1 MIGTISN
8 SYTKNLITFSSSFLD
23 SLQDDVKK
31 RRVFCKNQ
39 PHTPKEYF
47 FSVMA
52 LLMKGMKLQECLMG
66 EKIYRIY

>member
-31 RRVFCKNQ
+31 CRVFCKIQ

-47 FSVMA
+47 FLVIA
-52 LLMKGMKLQECLMG
+52 LLMKKMKL
-66 EKIYRIY
+66 